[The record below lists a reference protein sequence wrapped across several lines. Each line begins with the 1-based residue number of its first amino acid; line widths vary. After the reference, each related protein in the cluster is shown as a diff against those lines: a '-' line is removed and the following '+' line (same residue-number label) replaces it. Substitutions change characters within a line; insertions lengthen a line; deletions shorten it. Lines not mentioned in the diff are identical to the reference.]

1 MQPPPSHSHIRTT
14 TWLSFRL
21 VNTTSTCSSKSIY
34 LPGNSP
40 PAPIPQTLSA
50 ARISSPSR
58 PLAAVL
64 FMSTP
69 DPSQAQLRP
78 RHLKPYLQEFCR
90 CNCNHKWIIIPFIC
104 TTSSVL
110 SCTIVC
116 TTRPP
121 LLYAR
126 YLSRPPL
133 SHAPHSGTLLLP
145 PLSVCALYGRCPP
158 PPPHKSPLSSSSSS
172 RRVSPWIFR
181 LFCNKFL
188 HLTDTRPYP
197 LGCIST
203 CISRSSDAINQRIHR
218 WMVWLSLNAEGKM
231 VFLRAYIKKLKILDE
246 WVLPFSFMLCLVLC
260 LSYPIMSTCAWAEH
274 AGHHF
279 IYLIAVSGL
288 QTDQKIS
295 CISKICS
302 LLRYRPTG
310 P

>member
-1 MQPPPSHSHIRTT
+1 MQPPPSHSHIRTP

-21 VNTTSTCSSKSIY
+21 VNTTSTCSPKLIY

-145 PLSVCALYGRCPP
+145 PLTVCVLYGRYPP
-158 PPPHKSPLSSSSSS
+158 PLINYPFHHHHRPGVYPHGVLPSLQQAPLSH
-172 RRVSPWIFR
+172 RHSPITPWVASAPASADQVTR
-181 LFCNKFL
+181 LNSAY
-188 HLTDTRPYP
+188 TDKWCDFHWTLKVRW
-197 LGCIST
+197 CSWE
-203 CISRSSDAINQRIHR
+203 CISRNWKSLINEIYGYCYLLFAF
-218 WMVWLSLNAEGKM
+218 V
-231 VFLRAYIKKLKILDE
+231 
-246 WVLPFSFMLCLVLC
+246 LCLVLC
-260 LSYPIMSTCAWAEH
+260 FSYPIMSTCAWAEH

-279 IYLIAVSGL
+279 IYLTA
-288 QTDQKIS
+288 IS
-295 CISKICS
+295 MQRSS
-302 LLRYRPTG
+302 NRSENLLY
-310 P
+310 